1 MAGEKLKTQKG
12 GGGAAGWSFVRL
24 KRRKKNGGGC
34 CNGKKAWR
42 RLLFFCFKGLK
53 EMVGPWVQM
62 WGSVEKETAE
72 GVAVFGFG
80 LWPAAVEKKF
90 KPRGKGGCRLG
101 RDRFRVRLFFVFSDI
116 LKLPPLLNVLRK
128 PVFICKMLLGF
139 STWSLNFFL
148 FCKF

>member
-1 MAGEKLKTQKG
+1 MVGDKLKTQKG
-12 GGGAAGWSFVRL
+12 GGRRRL
-24 KRRKKNGGGC
+24 VLCEVEEKKKNDGGC

-80 LWPAAVEKKF
+80 LWPVVVEKKF

-101 RDRFRVRLFFVFSDI
+101 RDRFRVRLFFLYFLIFQNCPS
-116 LKLPPLLNVLRK
+116 PLCL
-128 PVFICKMLLGF
+128 
-139 STWSLNFFL
+139 S
-148 FCKF
+148 